1 MSKAETKVGIG
12 ARITGFFKGVRT
24 EFKKIIWPDRD
35 TLLKQLV
42 AVLAVAVV
50 MGAIIT
56 VVDFGYQ
63 NLFDFL
69 MELSF

>member
-1 MSKAETKVGIG
+1 MSKSETKVGIG
-12 ARITGFFKGVRT
+12 SRIANFFKGVRT
-24 EFKKIIWPDRD
+24 EFRKIIWPDRD
-35 TLLKQLV
+35 TLLRQLV
-42 AVLAVAVV
+42 AVLSVAVI

-69 MELSF
+69 MGLSF

>member
-1 MSKAETKVGIG
+1 MSKSETKVGLG
-12 ARITGFFKGVRT
+12 ARIGGFFRGVKT
-24 EFKKIIWPDRD
+24 EFRKIIWPDRD
-35 TLLKQLV
+35 TLLRQLV
-42 AVLAVAVV
+42 AVLSVAVI

-69 MELSF
+69 MGLSF